1 MSQNSNFP
9 KLSFIEVNGL
19 DNFLKNEDEDSA
31 PKEIID
37 AILRRVDSTGEGYIN
52 FKDFEKFLM
61 PLEEKRIRKIES
73 RQSSVDRS
81 VDRSVERSVE
91 RSVGRSEIKNEYSP
105 NLYQRKYYSCL
116 TLISISSCIKNKA
129 RF

>member
-1 MSQNSNFP
+1 LSQNFYFP
-9 KLSFIEVNGL
+9 KLPFIEVNGL
-19 DNFLKNEDEDSA
+19 DNFLKNEGEDSA

-61 PLEEKRIRKIES
+61 PLEEKRTRKIES
-73 RQSSVDRS
+73 RQSS

-91 RSVGRSEIKNEYSP
+91 RSVGRSKIKNEYSP